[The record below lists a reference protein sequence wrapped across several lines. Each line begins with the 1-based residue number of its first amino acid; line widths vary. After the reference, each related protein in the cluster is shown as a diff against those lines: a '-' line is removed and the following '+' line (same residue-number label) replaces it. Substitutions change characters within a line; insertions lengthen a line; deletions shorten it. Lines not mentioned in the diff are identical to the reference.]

1 MADPEREL
9 LARVGLCSVCRHARA
24 IRSAK
29 GSEFWLCERS
39 KTDAH
44 FSKYPRLPV
53 RTCAGFERTE
63 TSPL

>member
-1 MADPEREL
+1 VADPEREP
-9 LARVGLCSVCRHARA
+9 LARIGLCSICCHARA

-39 KTDAH
+39 QTDAR
-44 FSKYPRLPV
+44 FAKYPRLPV
-53 RTCAGFERTE
+53 RTCEGFERSE